1 MPPSARFTLPSVA
14 LAAAIAL
21 GPASG
26 IAAQAI
32 DPLEGCDSASRKAS
46 TTTSIHDDDGIRR
59 LRISWSNERCSIDA
73 RAQGTF
79 EFADDL
85 SDVKSMSRG
94 AYLEIDMRRDG
105 ERRRYEV
112 SSDGNALERHYTVN
126 RTEQPIDDEARRWI
140 AAMILELERRS
151 GFAAPARVGQMLRSG
166 GPDAVMD
173 EVERMSSDHIQRRY
187 LTVMLDSAK
196 LQEPQA
202 RRAITLAGDELAS
215 DHEHASFLADLGRR
229 GYVTPAAAGDFVKS
243 TESIQSDYERRRAL
257 GAVLTMRD
265 LPAATVGELLR
276 AASTFKSD
284 HERAELLIGTVKA
297 NGFPDGAARD
307 AYLGAATGI
316 RSDYEKHRVL
326 SRLTETEL
334 SEEQL
339 IALLTAAK
347 EIGSDYELASLL
359 VEVSS
364 GRTLDGRSR
373 DAYIAATETIGSDY
387 ERRRALTALLGNR
400 EPSRL

>member
-1 MPPSARFTLPSVA
+1 MTFPYRAALPLTL
-14 LAAAIAL
+14 LAALLSTAAPGARAQTG
-21 GPASG
+21 GPL
-26 IAAQAI
+26 
-32 DPLEGCDSASRKAS
+32 DGCDTGDEKSNS
-46 TTTSIHDDDGIRR
+46 TTSIHEDDRVRR
-59 LRISWSNERCSIDA
+59 LRISWSTGRCSIDA
-73 RAQGTF
+73 RAEGQF
-79 EFADDL
+79 EFEGDL

-94 AYLEIDMRRDG
+94 AYLEIDVRREG

-215 DHEHASFLADLGRR
+215 DHEHASFLAELGRR
-229 GYVTPAAAGDFVKS
+229 GYVTPALAGDFVTS
-243 TESIQSDYERRRAL
+243 TGSIQSDHERRRAL

-265 LPAATVGELLR
+265 LPAATVSELLR

-284 HERAELLIGTVKA
+284 YERAELLIGTVKA

-339 IALLTAAK
+339 VALLTAAK

-373 DAYIAATETIGSDY
+373 EAYIAATETIGSDY
-387 ERRRALTALLGNR
+387 ERRRALTALLDNR